1 MNEIQR
7 FLAHAIQLE
16 KESAR
21 RYGELAEAMN
31 KLGNGEVAE
40 FFEQMS
46 HYSRLHQKEAMDRAG
61 FVELPKMAASEY
73 DWPDG
78 SSPEAAWGPVD
89 PDIDVLG
96 AMTLAMHGEQRSH
109 EYYQK
114 IADETTDPEVKA
126 MATEFADEES
136 EHVVQLEV
144 WHSNLTKLSVAQ

>member
-1 MNEIQR
+1 MNDIQH

-21 RYGELAEAMN
+21 RYGELAQAMH
-31 KLGNGEVAE
+31 KLGNTEVAE

-46 HYSRLHQKEAMDRAG
+46 HYSRLHQKEAMTRGG
-61 FVELPKMAASEY
+61 FHDLPKLAADEY

-96 AMTLAMHGEQRSH
+96 AMSLAMHGEQRSH
-109 EYYQK
+109 EYYQM
-114 IADETTDPEVKA
+114 IADETDDPEVRT
-126 MATEFADEES
+126 MAAEFAEE
-136 EHVVQLEV
+136 EADHVVQLEV
-144 WHSNLTKLSVAQ
+144 WQANLAKLTAC